1 MKFSRAGFGGLTDKF
16 SMDSVLLRRTLRL
29 LTESERGTVVLSS

>member
-1 MKFSRAGFGGLTDKF
+1 MKFSRAGFGGLTDKL